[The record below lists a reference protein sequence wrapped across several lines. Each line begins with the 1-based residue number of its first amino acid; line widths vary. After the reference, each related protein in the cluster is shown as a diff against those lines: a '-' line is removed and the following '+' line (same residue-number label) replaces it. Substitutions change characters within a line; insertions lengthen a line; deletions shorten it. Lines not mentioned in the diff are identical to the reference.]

1 MQKIYCSQCGS
12 PNLYTEAKPKF
23 CSACGT
29 PFYGVVVEKP
39 QDKKLRE
46 NKVRAQEEYDEQD
59 DDESDD
65 EESDASI
72 PDLENGLEVEY
83 QLEGPRKEALG
94 KIAATLPDNMANF
107 GARGSEGLSVKETLK
122 VFKKEAGTLRNK

>member
-12 PNLYTEAKPKF
+12 PNLYAEAKPKF

-59 DDESDD
+59 DEETDN

>member
-59 DDESDD
+59 DDESDN

-122 VFKKEAGTLRNK
+122 MFKKEAGTLRNK

>member
-12 PNLYTEAKPKF
+12 PNLYAQAKPKF

-29 PFYGVVVEKP
+29 AFYGVIVEKP
-39 QDKKLRE
+39 QDKKTRE
-46 NKVRAQEEYDEQD
+46 NKARAQEEHDEQD
-59 DDESDD
+59 DENDD

-83 QLEGPRKEALG
+83 QSEGPRKESLG
-94 KIAATLPDNMANF
+94 KIAATLPDNMVGF
-107 GARGSEGLSVKETLK
+107 GSRGAEGLSVKETLK
-122 VFKKEAGTLRNK
+122 MFKKEAGTLRNK

>member
-59 DDESDD
+59 DDESDN

-107 GARGSEGLSVKETLK
+107 GARGSEGLSVKDTLK
-122 VFKKEAGTLRNK
+122 MFKKEAGTLRNK